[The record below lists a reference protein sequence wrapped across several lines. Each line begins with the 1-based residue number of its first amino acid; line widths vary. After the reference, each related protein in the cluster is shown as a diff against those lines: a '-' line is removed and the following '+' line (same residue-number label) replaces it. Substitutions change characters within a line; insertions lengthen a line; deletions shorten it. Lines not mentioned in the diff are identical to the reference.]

1 MVSQKVKKQVVDYL
15 QRAIVAGQLPPEKKL
30 IEMEIAEKLAVSRSP
45 VRSAFKELADMGLVE
60 MVPNKGAY
68 VAAKSLTPKEYVE
81 RLDFLELLL
90 IQFLF
95 YQEKRSELLNERALS
110 EILKKIDD
118 YRKQRALIE
127 EEMLKFFELLTRDY
141 PNKYYQEVLLQ
152 TASDL
157 IRADFKQ
164 LTQKT
169 RPFGQLFLYHY
180 EVFIKHVSENN
191 FPLARREVR
200 LWINNLKLEIV
211 DQQDL
216 GDWDKYRKE
225 QD

>member
-30 IEMEIAEKLAVSRSP
+30 IETEIAEKLAVSRSP

-81 RLDFLELLL
+81 RLEFLELLL

-110 EILKKIDD
+110 EILKRIDD

-216 GDWDKYRKE
+216 GEWDKYRKE

>member
-30 IEMEIAEKLAVSRSP
+30 IETEIAEKLAVSRSP

-81 RLDFLELLL
+81 RLEFLELLL

-95 YQEKRSELLNERALS
+95 YQEKRSELLNERALT

-216 GDWDKYRKE
+216 GEWDKYRKE
-225 QD
+225 

>member
-30 IEMEIAEKLAVSRSP
+30 IETEIAEKLAVSRSP

-81 RLDFLELLL
+81 RLEFLELLL

-141 PNKYYQEVLLQ
+141 PNKYYQEILLQ

>member
-1 MVSQKVKKQVVDYL
+1 
-15 QRAIVAGQLPPEKKL
+15 
-30 IEMEIAEKLAVSRSP
+30 
-45 VRSAFKELADMGLVE
+45 
-60 MVPNKGAY
+60 
-68 VAAKSLTPKEYVE
+68 
-81 RLDFLELLL
+81 
-90 IQFLF
+90 
-95 YQEKRSELLNERALS
+95 
-110 EILKKIDD
+110 
-118 YRKQRALIE
+118 
-127 EEMLKFFELLTRDY
+127 MLKFFELLTRDY

>member
-30 IEMEIAEKLAVSRSP
+30 IETEIAEKLAVSRSP

-81 RLDFLELLL
+81 RLEFLELLL

-216 GDWDKYRKE
+216 GEWDKYRKE
-225 QD
+225 

>member
-30 IEMEIAEKLAVSRSP
+30 IETEIAEKLAVSRSP

-81 RLDFLELLL
+81 RLEFLELLL

-95 YQEKRSELLNERALS
+95 YQEKRSDLLNERALS

-216 GDWDKYRKE
+216 GEWDKYRKE
-225 QD
+225 

>member
-30 IEMEIAEKLAVSRSP
+30 IETEIAEKLAVSRSP

-81 RLDFLELLL
+81 RLEFLELLL

-127 EEMLKFFELLTRDY
+127 EEMLKFFELLTRNY

-200 LWINNLKLEIV
+200 LWINNLKLEVV

>member
-30 IEMEIAEKLAVSRSP
+30 IETEIAEKLAVSRSP

-81 RLDFLELLL
+81 RLEFLELLL

-200 LWINNLKLEIV
+200 LWINNLKLEVV

>member
-15 QRAIVAGQLPPEKKL
+15 QRAIVAGQLPSEKKL
-30 IEMEIAEKLAVSRSP
+30 IETEIAEKLAVSRSP

-81 RLDFLELLL
+81 RLEFLELLL

-200 LWINNLKLEIV
+200 LWINNLKLEVV

-225 QD
+225 

>member
-30 IEMEIAEKLAVSRSP
+30 IETEIAEKLAVSRSP

-60 MVPNKGAY
+60 IVPNKGAY

-81 RLDFLELLL
+81 RLEFLELLL

-110 EILKKIDD
+110 EILKRIDD

-216 GDWDKYRKE
+216 GEWDKYRKE
-225 QD
+225 

>member
-30 IEMEIAEKLAVSRSP
+30 IETEIAEKLAVSRSP

-60 MVPNKGAY
+60 IVPNKGAY

-81 RLDFLELLL
+81 RLEFLELLL

-216 GDWDKYRKE
+216 GEWDKYRKE
-225 QD
+225 

>member
-30 IEMEIAEKLAVSRSP
+30 IETEIAEKLAVSRSP

-81 RLDFLELLL
+81 RLEFLELLL

-200 LWINNLKLEIV
+200 LWINNLKLEVV

-225 QD
+225 

>member
-30 IEMEIAEKLAVSRSP
+30 IETEIAEKLAVSRSP

-81 RLDFLELLL
+81 RLEFLELLL

-180 EVFIKHVSENN
+180 EVFINHVSENN

-216 GDWDKYRKE
+216 GEWDKYRKE

>member
-30 IEMEIAEKLAVSRSP
+30 IETEIAEKLAVSRSP

-60 MVPNKGAY
+60 IVPNKGAY

-81 RLDFLELLL
+81 RLEFLELLL

>member
-30 IEMEIAEKLAVSRSP
+30 IETEIAEKLAVSRSP

-81 RLDFLELLL
+81 RLEFLELLL

>member
-30 IEMEIAEKLAVSRSP
+30 IETEIAEKLAVSRSP

-81 RLDFLELLL
+81 RLEFLELLL

-225 QD
+225 

>member
-30 IEMEIAEKLAVSRSP
+30 IETEIAEKLAVSRSP

-81 RLDFLELLL
+81 RLEFLELLL

-110 EILKKIDD
+110 EILNKIDD

-216 GDWDKYRKE
+216 GEWDKYRKE
-225 QD
+225 

>member
-30 IEMEIAEKLAVSRSP
+30 IETEVAEKLAVSRSP

-60 MVPNKGAY
+60 IVPNKGAY

-81 RLDFLELLL
+81 RLEFLELLL

>member
-30 IEMEIAEKLAVSRSP
+30 IETEIAEKLAVSRSP

-60 MVPNKGAY
+60 IVPNKGAY

-81 RLDFLELLL
+81 RLEFLELLL

-118 YRKQRALIE
+118 YRKQRTLIE

>member
-30 IEMEIAEKLAVSRSP
+30 IETEIAEKLAVSRSP

-81 RLDFLELLL
+81 RLEFLELLL

-118 YRKQRALIE
+118 YRKQRTLIE

>member
-1 MVSQKVKKQVVDYL
+1 
-15 QRAIVAGQLPPEKKL
+15 
-30 IEMEIAEKLAVSRSP
+30 
-45 VRSAFKELADMGLVE
+45 
-60 MVPNKGAY
+60 
-68 VAAKSLTPKEYVE
+68 
-81 RLDFLELLL
+81 
-90 IQFLF
+90 
-95 YQEKRSELLNERALS
+95 
-110 EILKKIDD
+110 
-118 YRKQRALIE
+118 
-127 EEMLKFFELLTRDY
+127 MLKFFELLTRDY

-180 EVFIKHVSENN
+180 EVFINHVSENN

>member
-30 IEMEIAEKLAVSRSP
+30 IETEIAEKLAVSRSP

-81 RLDFLELLL
+81 RLEFLELLL

-180 EVFIKHVSENN
+180 EVFINHVSENN

>member
-30 IEMEIAEKLAVSRSP
+30 IETEIAEKLAVSRSP

-81 RLDFLELLL
+81 RLEFLELLL

-110 EILKKIDD
+110 EILKRIDD

-180 EVFIKHVSENN
+180 EVFIKHISENN

-216 GDWDKYRKE
+216 GEWDKYRKE

>member
-30 IEMEIAEKLAVSRSP
+30 IETEIAEKLAVSRSP

-81 RLDFLELLL
+81 RLEFLELLL

-216 GDWDKYRKE
+216 GEWDKYRKE